1 MRGKNHEK
9 KIDTG
14 KFFPKKTRKATTK
27 TVPASAAYAP
37 TIHGKYMQFLS
48 PETAKDISI
57 YHNLKHKKHPCK
69 PAIANDFK
77 LYETN
82 RGKGSTN
89 GRGAILL
96 YKHCSQSNFEKKPN

>member
-1 MRGKNHEK
+1 MK
-9 KIDTG
+9 KKLIPVNL
-14 KFFPKKTRKATTK
+14 KKKKTRKATTK
-27 TVPASAAYAP
+27 TAPASATYAP
-37 TIHGKYMQFLS
+37 TMHGKYMQFLS

-96 YKHCSQSNFEKKPN
+96 YKHCSQSNFEEKTN

>member
-1 MRGKNHEK
+1 MAARHVLTMMPPVQNRKPRVFRAIELRANLIEIEVSDVDGIYNE
-9 KIDTG
+9 I
-14 KFFPKKTRKATTK
+14 KFLLPFT
-27 TVPASAAYAP
+27 
-37 TIHGKYMQFLS
+37 L
-48 PETAKDISI
+48 
-57 YHNLKHKKHPCK
+57 K

-96 YKHCSQSNFEKKPN
+96 YKHCS

>member
-1 MRGKNHEK
+1 MLFNHGIGALLK
-9 KIDTG
+9 YLTIGYQFKMAARHVLSVM
-14 KFFPKKTRKATTK
+14 PPVQNRK
-27 TVPASAAYAP
+27 PARVFRAIELRAN
-37 TIHGKYMQFLS
+37 F
-48 PETAKDISI
+48 
-57 YHNLKHKKHPCK
+57 K

-96 YKHCSQSNFEKKPN
+96 YKHCS